1 MPHGERRATT
11 VNPFVGTQASTG
23 EAGIGRCE
31 EGGVP
36 AADNS
41 LGTGLPQR
49 TREPSASP
57 VVAQGVANA
66 AVDVAG
72 NAEEFQ
78 RGDWDYRHYG
88 VYDRVTDQGW
98 AKLEQLSERPTARE
112 LLTLPINALQALIK
126 RAGMSHGAYDTKKTL
141 SAQLVEWLVTHPDLV
156 LALPLDRLRRGRR
169 SRASSPV
176 LARPTDGAPIAP
188 GSPARAG
195 RSTAR
200 QDPGPRNPRT
210 ANGAATEQP
219 AANANAAEEVDAHDE
234 TMTDAG
240 ERDTGERSGSQ
251 GRANSRARG
260 NRRENNARPLRAH
273 RAASA
278 LRQTAGVALETL
290 DAVAELMERVRLGAA
305 LSTVELRALEPK
317 IAAGRAALRGV
328 VAGFAAADLAAE
340 LTPAPESVRR
350 PTLFTGRNDGALV
363 SLWAWT
369 VMDTALDGDR
379 QVEMFLG

>member
-1 MPHGERRATT
+1 MDYVDDTMSDGGGPWNVARGRKRKTAERSPFKTPLRSAHGRQHLGQTPAAIRSLPNVPADLRTQPMPHGERRATT

-23 EAGIGRCE
+23 DAGIGRCE

-156 LALPLDRLRRGRR
+156 LALPLDRL
-169 SRASSPV
+169 
-176 LARPTDGAPIAP
+176 
-188 GSPARAG
+188 
-195 RSTAR
+195 
-200 QDPGPRNPRT
+200 
-210 ANGAATEQP
+210 
-219 AANANAAEEVDAHDE
+219 
-234 TMTDAG
+234 
-240 ERDTGERSGSQ
+240 
-251 GRANSRARG
+251 
-260 NRRENNARPLRAH
+260 
-273 RAASA
+273 
-278 LRQTAGVALETL
+278 
-290 DAVAELMERVRLGAA
+290 
-305 LSTVELRALEPK
+305 
-317 IAAGRAALRGV
+317 
-328 VAGFAAADLAAE
+328 
-340 LTPAPESVRR
+340 
-350 PTLFTGRNDGALV
+350 
-363 SLWAWT
+363 
-369 VMDTALDGDR
+369 
-379 QVEMFLG
+379 